1 LFLSP
6 TIRKFMNRIYK
17 VSLLSL
23 IFFGATLGS
32 AIGLPANVSAPGKP
46 PAPAASAPAPE
57 TPAPAAA
64 APAPETPAPAA
75 SAPAPE
81 TPAPAVSAPATETPV
96 PVATAPATESPV
108 PANLPAIGKVGGQL
122 LDESNNEPLMF
133 ASIVLFRER
142 DSTMVTG
149 GISDELGRF
158 LIEKVPFGRY
168 YLSINYIGYPKKEV
182 GEVVITPRAT
192 EYNTG
197 LIRVAPGAE
206 MLSEVTVEAS
216 RQLMEVG
223 LDRRVFNVDQELTAN
238 GGSAIEVMQNIPS
251 VAVDFDG
258 NVSLRG
264 SSNVTILIDG
274 RPSGLTGLSGSEA
287 LEQIP
292 SNMIDRIEVI
302 TNPSVR
308 YAPDGTSGII
318 NIVLKKERRAGY
330 NGMLSLTASTRN
342 NYNGSL
348 NLNYKVNDLNLFA
361 NYSGRA
367 FNRDGYGRT
376 FRTNF
381 LSDTTFMDQRMDY
394 ENTMNSHNFTL
405 GADYQLNAFNS
416 LTFSVM
422 YNSWDRAG
430 LNNTD
435 YSALS
440 GNQDITSLFNRFSGD
455 EMDNS
460 GLSYTLNYRRTF
472 DERLREL
479 NTDIVFSDRSMTRSE
494 DNIQRFLDL
503 NSIPDGRPN
512 LLEST
517 RMDAKNWMFSVQTD
531 YVQPLGEDRKLE
543 VGGRIYMR
551 EMDSDFNFL
560 GFDHQASEWMNN
572 PGLSNRFVFSEQ
584 VFSAYGIFSTMAGPY
599 SIQAGLRAEQALI
612 EANQRT
618 TNDVFNN
625 QYFSLFPSMHLRRNF
640 ENNQNAQISYSR
652 RISRPNNRILNPFV
666 SYSDPYDLSYGN
678 PRLNPEYINSL
689 ELGYTK
695 FWEKT
700 TLNPSLFYRYTNGMI
715 TRFRTMD
722 ENGIAYTTWE
732 NLNTGVSYGAEM
744 VASHQLASWY
754 RVNGTFSYFRQIV
767 EGGDAMMEMR
777 NDSYSWSA
785 RMVNNFTFPRGWSAQ
800 LNAYYRSPV
809 VMIQGEMREM
819 YAADAAVRK
828 NVLNNRGTITLR
840 LSDVFNTQRFRMY
853 NYGNNFAI
861 DTERVRNSRMLYLGF
876 SYRINEFDR
885 NNQQRRRT
893 QQGGDEPMIDMD
905 DF

>member
-1 LFLSP
+1 MNLTYK
-6 TIRKFMNRIYK
+6 TI
-17 VSLLSL
+17 LLSL
-23 IFFGATLGS
+23 FFLGATIASSSGTEAPVPAKSPSVAEAPLPSSS
-32 AIGLPANVSAPGKP
+32 ASE
-46 PAPAASAPAPE
+46 APA
-57 TPAPAAA
+57 
-64 APAPETPAPAA
+64 
-75 SAPAPE
+75 
-81 TPAPAVSAPATETPV
+81 
-96 PVATAPATESPV
+96 
-108 PANLPAIGKVGGQL
+108 ANLPAIGKVGGQL
-122 LDESNNEPLMF
+122 LDDSNNEPLMF

-158 LIEKVPFGRY
+158 MIERVPFGRY
-168 YLSINYIGYPKKEV
+168 YLSINYIGYPRMEV
-182 GEVVITPRAT
+182 GDVAITPRSI
-192 EYNTG
+192 EYNAG
-197 LIRVAPGAE
+197 VIRVAPGAE
-206 MLSEVTVEAS
+206 MLSEVTIEAS

-223 LDRRVFNVDQELTAN
+223 LDRRVFNVDQALTAS
-238 GGSAIEVMQNIPS
+238 GGTAIEVMQNIPS

-330 NGMLSLTASTRN
+330 NGMLSLNASTRN
-342 NYNGSL
+342 TYNGSL
-348 NLNYKVNDLNLFA
+348 NLNYKINDLNFFA
-361 NYSGRA
+361 NYSGRF
-367 FNRDGYGRT
+367 FNTDGFGST
-376 FRTNF
+376 FRSSF
-381 LSDTTFMDQRMDY
+381 LADTTYLNQRLDF
-394 ENTMNSHNFTL
+394 ENTMNSQNFTL
-405 GADYQLNAFNS
+405 GMDYQFNPYNT

-422 YNSWDRAG
+422 YNGWARASQ
-430 LNNTD
+430 NNTD
-435 YSALS
+435 YSALAS
-440 GNQDITSLFNRFSGD
+440 DMDITSLFNRFSGD

-472 DERLREL
+472 EERNREL
-479 NTDIVFSDRSMTRSE
+479 NTDIVFSDRSMARAE
-494 DNIQRFLDL
+494 DNVQQFFDL
-503 NSIPDGRPN
+503 NRNPNGLPN

-517 RMDAKNWMFSVQTD
+517 SMDAKNWMFSLQTD

-560 GFDHQASEWMNN
+560 DFNHEESAWINN
-572 PGLSNRFVFSEQ
+572 PGRSNRFVFSEQ
-584 VFSAYGIFSTMAGPY
+584 VFSAYGMFSTMAGPY
-599 SIQAGLRAEQALI
+599 SIQAGLRLEQAFV
-612 EANQRT
+612 EGNQQT
-618 TNDVFNN
+618 TNDLFNN

-640 ENNQNAQISYSR
+640 ENSQNAQLSYSR
-652 RISRPNNRILNPFV
+652 RISRPNNRVLNPFV
-666 SYSDPYDLSYGN
+666 SYTDPYDLSFGN

-722 ENGIAYTTWE
+722 ESGIAYTTWE
-732 NLNTGVSYGAEM
+732 NLNTGISYGAEL
-744 VASHQLASWY
+744 VASRQLASWY

-840 LSDVFNTQRFRMY
+840 LSDMFNTQRFRMY

-861 DTERVRNSRMLYLGF
+861 DTERVRNSRMLFLGF
-876 SYRINEFDR
+876 SYRINEFER

-893 QQGGDEPMIDMD
+893 QQGGEDSMMDMD